1 MLYALLF
8 MMVGAPVS
16 LNDCQWAAREAEIAC
31 IQEGIQSF
39 ERAHKN
45 LGDMGLQVAWT
56 QSAWCDALAE
66 QVEFLLTTAHA
77 PTLAVRMSSSLEQ
90 CSGFSQQLF
99 RQTLAAE
106 RAFAANI
113 LHENEDEDE
122 DELFLQDAF
131 SYQRSYEAREFLEKA
146 RMKKNSACVEL
157 ASQLINPARNV
168 AHERLFLALLACRR
182 KAEV

>member
-1 MLYALLF
+1 MVYALLF
-8 MMVGAPVS
+8 MMIGAPVA
-16 LNDCQWAAREAEIAC
+16 LNDCQWAAREAEIAG
-31 IQEGIQSF
+31 IQEGIQSL

-45 LGDMGLQVAWT
+45 LTGMGLQVAWT

-106 RAFAANI
+106 RASAANI
-113 LHENEDEDE
+113 LHEDEDE
-122 DELFLQDAF
+122 DELLLQDAF
-131 SYQRSYEAREFLEKA
+131 SYQRSDEAREFVEKA
-146 RMKKNSACVEL
+146 RMKKNSACVDL

-168 AHERLFLALLACRR
+168 AHERLFLAFLACRR